1 METHKKHTIG
11 IDETLQVIKNKLN
24 LTDLWRKNNPFQ
36 KSFTHHNADN
46 TIHSRLDRFY
56 ASKTIKTIKC
66 QIIPTTISDHD
77 SVSAYIQVNITEPK
91 GPGIWKLNTSIFT
104 HKNFQNI
111 LKQFWQNE
119 KTKYKSH
126 SEWCEIHNLYQNY
139 NYRIFPKREQK
150 NKQQIQLT

>member
-11 IDETLQVIKNKLN
+11 IETLQVIKNKLN

-56 ASKTIKTIKC
+56 VSKTIKTIKC
-66 QIIPTTISDHD
+66 QIIPTTISDHG
-77 SVSAYIQVNITEPK
+77 SVSAYIQVNVTAPK

-111 LKQFWQNE
+111 LKQFWQKE

-126 SEWCEIHNLYQNY
+126 SEWWEIHKLYTKTITIEYFTKENKKINNKY
-139 NYRIFPKREQK
+139 N
-150 NKQQIQLT
+150 